1 MEEYRYHESS
11 DEHEDDIEWI
21 DADWEEEEPQSPPPS
36 IGSEEERQWCLFTH
50 IGGFAGY
57 IIPLVGDVLVPLI
70 LLATKREE
78 MSAVDAHG
86 RAAINFQ
93 ASISVY
99 FFISWV
105 LASYV
110 IGIFMMVGVVLLHF
124 VSIIQAMNAVN
135 KNEVYKY
142 PLSIPFLDVGN

>member
-1 MEEYRYHESS
+1 MEEYRHREPS
-11 DEHEDDIEWI
+11 DDHEDDIEWI
-21 DADWEEEEPQSPPPS
+21 EADWEEEEEPKPPPS
-36 IGSEEERQWCLFTH
+36 IDSEEERQWCLFTH

-57 IIPLVGDVLVPLI
+57 VIPLIGNVLVPLI
-70 LLATKREE
+70 LWATKKNE
-78 MSAVDAHG
+78 MPAVYAHG

-99 FFISWV
+99 FFLSWV

-110 IGIFMMVGVVLLHF
+110 IGIFMMVAVVLLHF
-124 VSIIQAMNAVN
+124 VSVIQAMNAVN

-142 PLSIPFLDVGN
+142 PLSIPFLEH